1 MEHTCE
7 QNLNPLSMH
16 FLTLAMLQKPNS
28 LQNCQEPSNPENIEI
43 FLKKS
48 MVKDIEYK
56 VWEW

>member
-43 FLKKS
+43 KKKKNLWL
-48 MVKDIEYK
+48 MT
-56 VWEW
+56 